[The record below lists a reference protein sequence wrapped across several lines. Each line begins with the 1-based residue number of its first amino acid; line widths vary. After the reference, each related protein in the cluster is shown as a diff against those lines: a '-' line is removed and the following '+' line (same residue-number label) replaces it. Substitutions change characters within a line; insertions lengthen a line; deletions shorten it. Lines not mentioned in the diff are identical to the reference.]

1 MNAPKVT
8 AGLTCPPE
16 MLAPTET
23 ATKSANACDS
33 DAATNPAG
41 VAAPL
46 FVSLSVKKH
55 NQEEIT
61 LLVTAWFKLS
71 MQTKNTKLH
80 TNMFG
85 KTVQLSAYSINIYY
99 AIKELSN
106 EKAYYMPCQS
116 LPLQRQK

>member
-1 MNAPKVT
+1 MSVMCPPMNAPKVT

-46 FVSLSVKKH
+46 FVSLLYAMPEPSPAK
-55 NQEEIT
+55 
-61 LLVTAWFKLS
+61 
-71 MQTKNTKLH
+71 TKMSIEMNSASAA
-80 TNMFG
+80 
-85 KTVQLSAYSINIYY
+85 LSASALPNSEGFPI
-99 AIKELSN
+99 AILEIGIVLYFFFSQRN
-106 EKAYYMPCQS
+106 FSS
-116 LPLQRQK
+116 LD

>member
-1 MNAPKVT
+1 MSVMCPPMNAPKVT

-46 FVSLSVKKH
+46 FVSLSIKKH
-55 NQEEIT
+55 TPRRGHFVSYCMVQIVNANQ
-61 LLVTAWFKLS
+61 KH
-71 MQTKNTKLH
+71 KKLH

-85 KTVQLSAYSINIYY
+85 KQFN
-99 AIKELSN
+99 
-106 EKAYYMPCQS
+106 
-116 LPLQRQK
+116 